1 MMSCAYRIC
10 IIYSTNSDKLTPIST
25 YSESSVDS
33 IIASLI
39 DLNCF
44 KLLYI
49 RIFTGRFRNSCY
61 KQRLTS
67 CNRNTSSNRN
77 STDSQQRQQNRSH
90 EQLIVSIMV
99 SFSQLTSRDYRCSS
113 MFVSNR
119 HVNPCTVA
127 ALISLHDSVI
137 TLDSPNSTI

>member
-1 MMSCAYRIC
+1 MMSCACRIC
-10 IIYSTNSDKLTPIST
+10 IFYSTNSDKLTPIST

-49 RIFTGRFRNSCY
+49 RIFKGRFRNSCY
-61 KQRLTS
+61 KRWL
-67 CNRNTSSNRN
+67 TSSNRN

-113 MFVSNR
+113 MLVSNL
-119 HVNPCTVA
+119 HVNPCTVTA
-127 ALISLHDSVI
+127 SIRLHDSVI
-137 TLDSPNSTI
+137 TLVSPNSTI